1 MWRRSCVTSDDIPIR
16 KTPRNPPSTSSTPG
30 WTGLGPTGI
39 MWRDNPAW
47 DACVRGITALVD
59 IVIMWT
65 GFGPKVDL
73 DGSLYNLE
81 QYLLPSVRGMRCKS

>member
-1 MWRRSCVTSDDIPIR
+1 
-16 KTPRNPPSTSSTPG
+16 
-30 WTGLGPTGI
+30 